1 MFSTQNS
8 ETASFSGFRACSSK
22 DASKIV
28 SCWPHKTLQV
38 FKRSSREKLVELQA
52 HDESGLFCIRRLL
65 RPNERCLTI
74 ATHVPTAARWPS
86 LSLVTL
92 WSRGT
97 LKPVKRKPTATVTR
111 AGFVVSGFRPTAHC
125 CRPLLRIR
133 PRKTVKFSGHTRT
146 VKPSSHVDPSVEE
159 STLKKTHN

>member
-8 ETASFSGFRACSSK
+8 EVRLQFQEFLSLSGRQPEQRPFPGVVQSALSQPACSEVYRQAALSGLGVCIPPSQTASFSGFRACSSK

-65 RPNERCLTI
+65 RPNERCLT
-74 ATHVPTAARWPS
+74 
-86 LSLVTL
+86 
-92 WSRGT
+92 
-97 LKPVKRKPTATVTR
+97 
-111 AGFVVSGFRPTAHC
+111 
-125 CRPLLRIR
+125 
-133 PRKTVKFSGHTRT
+133 
-146 VKPSSHVDPSVEE
+146 
-159 STLKKTHN
+159 